1 MKNNNFISIGKIVNF
16 HGVKGEA
23 KLGYSKNREEFLAQ
37 LDIVYIKKDNEY
49 KEFEIEN
56 LRFTPKYAIIKLKG
70 IDSLNEIINFK
81 GDVVFIKEEIAREYL
96 EEDES
101 NLENVE
107 RIKKYL
113 SVNGAAQ

>member
-81 GDVVFIKEEIAREYL
+81 GDIFLSFVLTDNKSLAPLL
-96 EEDES
+96 ETPTTDPIRVS
-101 NLENVE
+101 P
-107 RIKKYL
+107 
-113 SVNGAAQ
+113 S